1 MMLLAF
7 LLAGIVSY
15 VCTPLA
21 SKLAYKIGAID
32 VPKDNRRMHKKPIPL
47 IGGLAIFVGFLISV
61 LIFGELDRTMVSVL
75 IGSMMMVVMGVLD
88 DIYDLKAWIKFLIQ
102 ICAAL
107 VAVLLGGLRIE
118 TLFNMDIFSAD
129 PYTYLGVL
137 SIPITVVWIVALT
150 NAVNFIDGLDGL
162 AAGVSAISAIS
173 LLVISCILADPYVVM
188 VMAALAGGIFGFL
201 PYNKNPAKIF
211 MGDTGALFLGY
222 LLATMSIQGL
232 FKFYAVVSFAVP
244 FLILAIPIFDIVN
257 AVTRRLLKG
266 KSPMAADRE
275 HIHHKLI
282 DMGFNQ
288 KQAVAILYSLS
299 SILGILAVVVTT
311 SGEGKALMLL
321 AAIVLAGIIAAR
333 VLMVMAQKKNGLSAP
348 TTDMTENND
357 TVEKNESEDESEKQD
372 ETTDE

>member
-1 MMLLAF
+1 MTSSNYIMMVLAF
-7 LLAGIVSY
+7 LLAGIVAY
-15 VCTPLA
+15 ACTPLA
-21 SKLAYKIGAID
+21 SKLAHKIGAID

-47 IGGLAIFVGFLISV
+47 IGGLAIFAGFIVSV
-61 LIFGELDRTMVSVL
+61 LIFGELDREMISVL
-75 IGSMMMVVMGVLD
+75 IGSSMMVIMGVLD
-88 DIYDLKAWIKFLIQ
+88 DTYDLKAWIKFLIQ
-102 ICAAL
+102 IAAAL
-107 VAVLLGGLRIE
+107 VAVLYGGLRIE

-137 SIPITVVWIVALT
+137 SIPITVIWIVALT

-173 LLVISCILADPYVVM
+173 LLVISCILADPYVVI

-201 PYNKNPAKIF
+201 PYNRNPAKIF

-244 FLILAIPIFDIVN
+244 FLVLAVPIFDIVN

-266 KSPMAADRE
+266 KSPMTADRE

-299 SILGILAVVVTT
+299 SILGIFAVVVTT
-311 SGEGKALMLL
+311 GGEGKALMLL
-321 AAIVLAGIIAAR
+321 AAILLAGFIASR
-333 VLMVMAQKKNGLSAP
+333 VLLVYARKKNGTADEEKN
-348 TTDMTENND
+348 TEENNN
-357 TVEKNESEDESEKQD
+357 TEK
-372 ETTDE
+372 